1 MSNCHNQFLKFNS
14 LISLTSYERR
24 KLQNSGNAIKNKI
37 KAHFKDKKYSTPE
50 FKTQGSFAMGT
61 NIRPQE
67 GYYDLDIGVYM
78 TGLQGDSDNWPKT
91 ETIHQLIVKAVDGH
105 TSTKPISKRS
115 CVRVIYKSPY
125 IDRTDISYHI
135 DLPIYAY
142 KSSFWSESIKPAIGF
157 KGEKQWSEYSDP
169 QEFIK
174 WFDGRCSLNKSDPDQ
189 LKRIVKYLKAWKDK
203 VPSTPKMPSGMIL
216 TVLAAKNYVPSSRD
230 DVALVK
236 TIEAYYELLW
246 WSFSIKKP
254 VEPFNDLSESMTSA
268 EEGNFM
274 QRTKAIINYGNYAI
288 KTNGHKSA
296 MDSWSKV
303 FGKRFSQIST
313 APQQLL

>member
-1 MSNCHNQFLKFNS
+1 MSNCHDHFLKFNS
-14 LISLTSYERR
+14 LISLTSNERR
-24 KLQNSGNAIKNKI
+24 KLQNSGNAVISKI
-37 KAHFKDKKYSTPE
+37 KVHFKDKKYSTPE
-50 FKTQGSFAMGT
+50 FKIQGSFAMGT

-67 GYYDLDIGVYM
+67 GFYDLDIGVYV

-105 TSTKPISKRS
+105 TSTKPVSKKS

-125 IDRTDISYHI
+125 IDQTDISYHI

-142 KSSFWSESIKPAIGF
+142 KSSFWSESTKPVIGF

-174 WFDGRCSLNKSDPDQ
+174 WFEGRCSINRNDPDQ

-203 VPSTPKMPSGMIL
+203 VPATPKMPSGMIL
-216 TVLAAKNYVPSSRD
+216 TVLAAKNYVPDSRD
-230 DVALVK
+230 DVALIK

-254 VEPFNDLSESMTSA
+254 VEPFNDLSEYMTNA
-268 EEGNFM
+268 EESNFM
-274 QRTKAIINYGNYAI
+274 ERTKAFINYGNEAI
-288 KTNGHKSA
+288 KTNGTKASL
-296 MDSWSKV
+296 DNWSKN
-303 FGKRFSQIST
+303 FGKRFSQPT
-313 APQQLL
+313 NVPAKLL